1 MDNKHLTWMTVG
13 ATYREVAQ
21 MFHRLFPFFPQC
33 VKLAVEESCLLSAAE
48 VSLLASLFA
57 TEHS

>member
-1 MDNKHLTWMTVG
+1 MTVG